1 MSLLHILHPW
11 RKIKCYKA
19 VALCLSF
26 VLLWGL
32 DMGNDG
38 VGWWHCTSRYSAL
51 RGSPQEKKGKKGVP
65 KSNLGFFH
73 PSGFGCPRPADSS
86 NPQCPRV
93 VDWGHL
99 CHQTSAVT
107 GSHRFGLLVVWGR
120 CSPASCPTAS
130 TNQGLSA
137 HQLTTTK

>member
-51 RGSPQEKKGKKGVP
+51 RGSPQEKRGKKGCLRAIWGF
-65 KSNLGFFH
+65 SILLG
-73 PSGFGCPRPADSS
+73 
-86 NPQCPRV
+86 
-93 VDWGHL
+93 L
-99 CHQTSAVT
+99 AV
-107 GSHRFGLLVVWGR
+107 HDL
-120 CSPASCPTAS
+120 PTAQTRS
-130 TNQGLSA
+130 ALVWWIGDISATRHRLLQVPIGLGSWSYGAGAVLHRVLLHLPTRGFLHTN
-137 HQLTTTK
+137 